1 MRHFISRIPS
11 FLFATAAAA
20 YVASQRFVENDINDK
35 TNRLDPVLLRSDL
48 LDSRHFT

>member
-20 YVASQRFVENDINDK
+20 YVASQRFVEKDINDK
-35 TNRLDPVLLRSDL
+35 QNKQVGPCATAFRL
-48 LDSRHFT
+48 T